1 MIKIDGESLTPQEVY
16 KVSVMKELAELS
28 SECYGKIDASF
39 NAVKK
44 IIDSEKIVYGIN
56 TGFGK
61 LSEEVISKENIK
73 ALQKNLLLS
82 HASGTGKPFSKEEV
96 KSIILVRANSL
107 AKGHSGVRRAVIEK
121 LLEILNKDIYPF
133 VPSFGSLGASGDLAP
148 LAHVALLLIGKGKA
162 FYEDSLVDF
171 EKLLHYYRFIP
182 LEELFPKEGLALIN
196 GTAAETGIASLI
208 LSEIKYLFEVSL
220 KSASLSIEAL
230 RGRSEA
236 FMPEISNLRNFR
248 EGLEVSEKILNN
260 ISNSSLIDSEKRV
273 QDAYVIRCIPAVYG
287 SLLRVIRF
295 VEENI
300 IRELNAVTDNPI
312 ILNDEGVSVSG
323 GNFHAEMIAFS
334 MDFLSIAM
342 TDVGNM
348 IERRINR
355 ILNPS
360 LSGLPPFLAMDPG
373 LNSGMM
379 ILQYTAASLTSMNKV
394 LSHPSSVDSI
404 PVSADQED
412 HVSMGMNS
420 VLKAKEILEN
430 LRRIVSIEFLVSA
443 QGVDFLG
450 KEKLGEND
458 KETYQKIR
466 DVIDFASVDREFS
479 YDLEKIYE
487 IIKNRVL

>member
-1 MIKIDGESLTPQEVY
+1 MIKIDGESLTPNEVY
-16 KVSVMKELAELS
+16 KVSVLKELAELS
-28 SECYGKIDASF
+28 SDCYEKIDESF
-39 NAVKK
+39 DTVKK
-44 IIDSEKIVYGIN
+44 IVDSGKIVYGIN

-61 LSEEVISKENIK
+61 LSEEIISKENIR

-107 AKGHSGVRRAVIEK
+107 AKGYSGVRRIVIEK
-121 LLEILNKDIYPF
+121 LLEILNKDIYPY
-133 VPSFGSLGASGDLAP
+133 VPSYGSLGASGDLAP
-148 LAHVALLLIGKGKA
+148 LAHIALLLIGKGKA
-162 FYEDSLVDF
+162 FYEGSLVDF
-171 EKLLHYYRFIP
+171 EKLLDYYRFAP
-182 LEELFPKEGLALIN
+182 LDELFPKEGLALIN

-230 RGRSEA
+230 RGKSEP
-236 FMPEISNLRNFR
+236 FIPEISNLRNFR

-260 ISNSSLIDSEKRV
+260 ISQSSLVDSEKRV
-273 QDAYVIRCIPAVYG
+273 QDAYVIRCIPQVYG
-287 SLLRVIRF
+287 SLLRVIKF
-295 VEENI
+295 IEENI

-312 ILNDEGVSVSG
+312 ILSNKGISVSG
-323 GNFHAEMIAFS
+323 GNFHAEMVAFS

-355 ILNPS
+355 ILNSS
-360 LSGLPPFLAMDPG
+360 LSGLPSFLAVDPG

-379 ILQYTAASLTSMNKV
+379 ILQYTAAALTSMNKA

-420 VLKAKEILEN
+420 ILKAKEILEN
-430 LRRIVSIEFLVSA
+430 LRRIISIELLVSI
-443 QGVDFLG
+443 QGIDFLG
-450 KEKLGEND
+450 KEKLGNKD
-458 KETYQKIR
+458 KETYLNLRNI
-466 DVIDFASVDREFS
+466 VDFASVDREFS
-479 YDLEKIYE
+479 YDLEKVNE
-487 IIKNRVL
+487 IIKNRLL